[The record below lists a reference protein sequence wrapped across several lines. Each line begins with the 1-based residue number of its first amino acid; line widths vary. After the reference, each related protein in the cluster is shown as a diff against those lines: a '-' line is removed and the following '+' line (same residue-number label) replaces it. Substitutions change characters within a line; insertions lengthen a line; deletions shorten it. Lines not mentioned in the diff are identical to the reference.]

1 MITLIDGSVAKR
13 LEDFGMVALMGH
25 GHQVMPSF
33 ENRNKAI
40 AGKFGLWHF
49 GYEVNGKTHKIPIGI
64 IEYDKVELQ
73 RKLNELASFLFDQSG
88 GPKLIKLIYDYEPD
102 KFYTARIDSNI
113 VPSRKK
119 SGITEIELSFISEDP
134 YKYSNVFSDEVS
146 WGSEVITFES
156 MYLLGHD
163 NPSANMTITAPKSV
177 SVTVLGQAVKP
188 IIEITGSATNLV
200 IAANGKSI
208 SVGTFS
214 DDIWTIE
221 CDKYISY
228 QNGIEKMIDM
238 GDFILTTGNNV
249 ISFAGSGINIT
260 VRVRFRDKWL

>member
-40 AGKFGLWHF
+40 VGKFGLWNF

-102 KFYTARIDSNI
+102 KFYTVRIDSEI
-113 VPSRKK
+113 APSRKK
-119 SGITEIELSFISEDP
+119 TGITEIELSFISEDP
-134 YKYSNVFSDEVS
+134 YKYSNVFFDEVL
-146 WGSEVITFES
+146 WGSEVITFGS
-156 MYLLGHD
+156 MYFLGHD
-163 NPSANMTITAPKSV
+163 NPSADMTLTAPGTV

-188 IIEITGSATNLV
+188 IIEITGSATDLV

-208 SVGTFS
+208 TVGTFVN
-214 DDIWTIE
+214 DVWVIE
-221 CDKYISY
+221 CEKYISY
-228 QNGIEKMIDM
+228 QNGVEKMMDM
-238 GDFILTTGNNV
+238 GNFILKSGDNTLT
-249 ISFAGSGINIT
+249 FTGSGIDLT
-260 VRVRFRDKWL
+260 VSVKFRDKWL